1 MKGMKRFN
9 SILALMLVLLLPVQ
23 GFAAV
28 TNSLCH
34 QVARSAH
41 EMQAS
46 HKEGHACHQA
56 IKHHSHSD
64 HQKEKNHCVSSC
76 GQLSM
81 AAITIAM
88 STELAEFTQ
97 SYLVASSEAYH
108 SVSLPKFQRPPIQ
121 IS

>member
-1 MKGMKRFN
+1 MKRFDLV
-9 SILALMLVLLLPVQ
+9 LALLLVLLLPLQ
-23 GFAAV
+23 GFAAAA
-28 TNSLCH
+28 NSICH

-41 EMQAS
+41 ETQAS
-46 HKEGHACHQA
+46 HKEDHACHQA

-64 HQKEKNHCVSSC
+64 HQKEKNHCVSTC